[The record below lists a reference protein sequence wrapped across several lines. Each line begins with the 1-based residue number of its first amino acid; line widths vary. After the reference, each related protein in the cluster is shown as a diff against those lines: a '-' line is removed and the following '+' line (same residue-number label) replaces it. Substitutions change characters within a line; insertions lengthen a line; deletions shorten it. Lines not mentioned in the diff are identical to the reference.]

1 MKFLFLLALAILGQ
15 PVHAGEF
22 SLLIYE
28 KPVELEKQ
36 TDPSASENYWQSYN
50 AYADVL
56 LKAGVMRGGTALDEN
71 AGETIRDAGVNKISV
86 ARLGGYF
93 VIEAANIQA
102 AREWASKAPASAV
115 AIEIRPHRVN
125 PSAAMAPKQ

>member
-1 MKFLFLLALAILGQ
+1 MKYLLALALAILG
-15 PVHAGEF
+15 PPAHAGEF
-22 SLLIYE
+22 TLLIFE
-28 KPVELEKQ
+28 KPAELANRTE
-36 TDPSASENYWQSYN
+36 PSASKDYWQSYN
-50 AYADVL
+50 AYADL
-56 LKAGVMRGGTALDEN
+56 LVKAGVMRGGTALDEN
-71 AGETIRDAGVNKISV
+71 TAETIRDAGVNKASV

-102 AREWASKAPASAV
+102 AREWANKAPASAV